1 MPEPEWTADRLPAG
15 SASPLRSGT
24 VTTYARVAF
33 ASRLSSHC
41 GDDIPSPRPQECTM
55 STAEAL
61 GQVQAAGTRAPH
73 AITPLNLGGTARPIL
88 RSSDGRRSQRTATLD
103 A

>member
-1 MPEPEWTADRLPAG
+1 VE
-15 SASPLRSGT
+15 
-24 VTTYARVAF
+24 TYARVAF

-61 GQVQAAGTRAPH
+61 GQVQATGTGAPH
-73 AITPLNLGGTARPIL
+73 VITP
-88 RSSDGRRSQRTATLD
+88 
-103 A
+103 